1 MPRRLFKLV
10 AVLFAVALVAAAC
23 GGDDD
28 DGGAAP
34 TPPAPTEAPA
44 PDPTPPADEPPPPP
58 PADDMDDEP
67 MDDAEEMDD
76 ELSVADNPDNGVTSD
91 SIKVGWMGDLT
102 GPTASSQAFNSHG
115 IEAYFTCANERGG
128 VLGRMFDYLPSDD
141 EFSAEKA
148 AVNFTKLTEDDKVL
162 ALLGLGGSHISTQ
175 LQPDVERLNLPV
187 IGPPQSIDIQLEGDQ
202 YFNNLAHYGDQAD
215 IAGGHIAADVG
226 GLENAVVMGISL
238 EVPSGTEFA
247 AYVEQ
252 TVVNGGG
259 TYVDTLYV
267 APGATEVTAQMV
279 DLQAAIDE
287 QGVNYVTLHGS
298 PGAGLVVMQGMADSG
313 ITDLPIIGIH
323 GIAANSIWTEGP
335 PSVTDQVFG
344 IHSFLPANNDTA
356 AADELARCAALA
368 GYDGEQFNL
377 NFTHGFL
384 NAYVFEQAVLRAAE
398 SGELSRESVTEALKG
413 PFDTLG
419 LTCPIDWSDSQH
431 SQCGAPF
438 SLDASTGGMLPA
450 NPFAFYADGFDGI
463 YGIEL

>member
-1 MPRRLFKLV
+1 MPRSLLKLV

-23 GGDDD
+23 GGDGD
-28 DGGAAP
+28 DGGGSMAP
-34 TPPAPTEAPA
+34 PPAPTEAPS
-44 PDPTPPADEPPPPP
+44 PEPPPPADEPAPPP
-58 PADDMDDEP
+58 PA
-67 MDDAEEMDD
+67 AEEMD
-76 ELSVADNPDNGVTSD
+76 EGLTVPDSPDDGVTSD
-91 SIKVGWMGDLT
+91 SIKIGWMGDLT
-102 GPTASSQAFNSHG
+102 GPTASSQAFTSHG
-115 IEAYFTCANERGG
+115 GEAYFACANERGG
-128 VLGRMFDYLPSDD
+128 ALGRMFVYLPEDD

-148 AVNFTKLTEDDKVL
+148 AVNFTKLTEDDEVL
-162 ALLGLGGSHISTQ
+162 ALIGLGGSHISTQ
-175 LQPDVERLNLPV
+175 LQPDVERLNLAV
-187 IGPPQSIDIQLEGDQ
+187 IGPLQTIDIQLEGDQ

-226 GLENAVVMGISL
+226 GLGNAVVMGISL

-252 TVVNGGG
+252 TVVKGGG

-298 PGAGLVVMQGMADSG
+298 PGAGLVVMQGMADVG
-313 ITDLPIIGIH
+313 ITDIPIIGIH

-344 IHSFLPANNDTA
+344 IHSFLPANNATE
-356 AADELARCAALA
+356 AADDLARCAALA
-368 GYDGEQFNL
+368 GYDGEEFNL
-377 NFTHGFL
+377 NFTQGFL
-384 NAYVFEQAVLRAAE
+384 NAYVVEQAVLRAAE
-398 SGELSRESVTEALKG
+398 TGKLTRESFTEALKG
-413 PFDTLG
+413 EFDTMG
-419 LTCPIDWSDSQH
+419 LTCPIDWSTSPH

-438 SLDASTGGMLPA
+438 SLDPSTGGMLPA
-450 NPFAFYADGFDGI
+450 NPFEFYIDSFDGE

>member
-1 MPRRLFKLV
+1 MGRHLVRLL

-23 GGDDD
+23 GDDED
-28 DGGAAP
+28 DTTAAP
-34 TPPAPTEAPA
+34 PATTEAPA
-44 PDPTPPADEPPPPP
+44 PEPPPAPPEEPAETPSPP
-58 PADDMDDEP
+58 PADMEPAEDMSDE
-67 MDDAEEMDD
+67 MMI
-76 ELSVADNPDNGVTSD
+76 ADNPDSGVTSD
-91 SIKVGWMGDLT
+91 EIKVGWMGDLT

-115 IEAYFTCANERGG
+115 IEAYFACANERGG
-128 VLGRMFDYLPSDD
+128 ILGRTIDYLPEDD

-187 IGPPQSIDIQLEGDQ
+187 IGPPQTIDVQLEGDQ

-215 IAGGHIAADVG
+215 IAGGHIAADVDG
-226 GLENAVVMGISL
+226 IQNAVVMGISL
-238 EVPSGTEFA
+238 EVPSGVEFA

-252 TVVNGGG
+252 TVNEGGG

-279 DLQAAIDE
+279 DLQAAIDD

-298 PGAGLVVMQGMADSG
+298 PGAGLVVMQGMADAG

-323 GIAANSIWTEGP
+323 GIAANSIYTEGP
-335 PSVTDQVFG
+335 ASIADQTFG
-344 IHSFLPANNDTA
+344 MHSFLPANNPTEA
-356 AADELARCAALA
+356 SADLARCAALA
-368 GYDGEQFNL
+368 GYDGEEFNL

-398 SGELSRESVTEALKG
+398 ESGELSRESLTEALRG
-413 PFDTLG
+413 PFDTMG

-438 SLDASTGGMLPA
+438 SLDPATGGMQAA
-450 NPFAFYADGFDGI
+450 NPFEFYAGSFDGV
-463 YGIEL
+463 YGIEF